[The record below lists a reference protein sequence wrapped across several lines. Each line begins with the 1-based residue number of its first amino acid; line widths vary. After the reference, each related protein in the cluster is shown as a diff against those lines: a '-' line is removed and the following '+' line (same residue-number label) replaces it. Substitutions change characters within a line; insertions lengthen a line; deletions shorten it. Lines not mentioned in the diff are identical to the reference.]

1 MRDVDKK
8 ANDKISEMESTLTF
22 LNSKM
27 IKVKETIEDDIAYK
41 LSYIDKR
48 LTSITTLQE
57 DQERTNQE
65 KTDQER
71 SRKNRSGKN

>member
-57 DQERTNQE
+57 DQERTNQ
-65 KTDQER
+65 
-71 SRKNRSGKN
+71 

>member
-8 ANDKISEMESTLTF
+8 ANDKINEIESTLTF

-41 LSYIDKR
+41 LSYMDKR
-48 LTSITTLQE
+48 LASITTLQE
-57 DQERTNQE
+57 DQKIIKE
-65 KTDQER
+65 
-71 SRKNRSGKN
+71 

>member
-8 ANDKISEMESTLTF
+8 ANDKINEMESTLIF

-48 LTSITTLQE
+48 LATITTLQE
-57 DQERTNQE
+57 EQEITKQ
-65 KTDQER
+65 
-71 SRKNRSGKN
+71 

>member
-8 ANDKISEMESTLTF
+8 ANDKINEMESTLIF

-48 LTSITTLQE
+48 LTTITTLQE
-57 DQERTNQE
+57 EQEITKQ
-65 KTDQER
+65 
-71 SRKNRSGKN
+71 